1 MLKSQHSHSVKGRHD
16 MSKTNFTAEAQ
27 QFKDEMLKLVEQ
39 YEDGD
44 EPDERYTQF
53 TNDFSKRII
62 VETAL
67 NISLENF
74 NDIKV
79 ALQIISKIEDY
90 KGNTFE
96 GNVDS
101 DLDVAVRHIMKPS
114 QSLRFLIENGESEK
128 NTIAVNGVDMTI
140 AEAIRI
146 FDHIDAIGASLSH
159 SLFYDQSL
167 SAEDIASDNLGYNPI
182 QKPKEY

>member
-1 MLKSQHSHSVKGRHD
+1 

-39 YEDGD
+39 YEDGV

-53 TNDFSKRII
+53 TNEFSKRII
-62 VETAL
+62 AETVL
-67 NISLENF
+67 NLDLENF
-74 NDIKV
+74 NDARL
-79 ALQIISKIEDY
+79 ALRIIAEIEQYD
-90 KGNTFE
+90 GDNFE
-96 GNVDS
+96 GNVAS
-101 DLDVAVRHIMKPS
+101 DLDIAVRHIMKPS
-114 QSLRFLIENGESEK
+114 QSLRFLIENGESEN
-128 NTIAVNGVDMTI
+128 NTIVVNGVDMTI
-140 AEAIRI
+140 EEAIRI

-159 SLFYDQSL
+159 NLFYDQSL

>member
-1 MLKSQHSHSVKGRHD
+1 

-27 QFKDEMLKLVEQ
+27 QFKEEMKKLIER

-44 EPDERYTQF
+44 EPDERYAEF
-53 TNDFSKRII
+53 TNEFSKRII
-62 VETAL
+62 ADTAL
-67 NISLENF
+67 NMDLERF
-74 NDIKV
+74 NDV
-79 ALQIISKIEDY
+79 RSALRIIAEIEDY
-90 KGNTFE
+90 HGDTFE

-114 QSLRFLIENGESEK
+114 QSLRFLIENGESE
-128 NTIAVNGVDMTI
+128 NNSMVVNGVDMTI
-140 AEAIRI
+140 AEAMRI

-159 SLFYDQSL
+159 SLFYEQAL

>member
-1 MLKSQHSHSVKGRHD
+1 
-16 MSKTNFTAEAQ
+16 MSKTNFTAEAH

-62 VETAL
+62 AETAL
-67 NISLENF
+67 NLDLEMF
-74 NDIKV
+74 NNV
-79 ALQIISKIEDY
+79 RSALRIIAEIEDY
-90 KGNTFE
+90 HGDTFE

-114 QSLRFLIENGESEK
+114 QSLRFLIENGESEN
-128 NTIAVNGVDMTI
+128 NTIVVNGVDMTI

-159 SLFYDQSL
+159 SLFYEQSL
-167 SAEDIASDNLGYNPI
+167 SAEDIASENLGYNPI

>member
-1 MLKSQHSHSVKGRHD
+1 

-39 YEDGD
+39 YEDGV

-53 TNDFSKRII
+53 TNEFSKRII
-62 VETAL
+62 AETVL
-67 NISLENF
+67 NLDLENF
-74 NDIKV
+74 NDARL
-79 ALQIISKIEDY
+79 ALRIIAEIEAYD
-90 KGNTFE
+90 GDFFE

-101 DLDVAVRHIMKPS
+101 YLDVAIRHIMKPPH
-114 QSLRFLIENGESEK
+114 SLRFIIENGESEK
-128 NTIAVNGVDMTI
+128 NSMVVNGVELTI

-146 FDHIDAIGASLSH
+146 FEHIEAVGASLSH
-159 SLFYDQSL
+159 TLFYNQAL
-167 SAEDIASDNLGYNPI
+167 SIEDIASENLGYNPI